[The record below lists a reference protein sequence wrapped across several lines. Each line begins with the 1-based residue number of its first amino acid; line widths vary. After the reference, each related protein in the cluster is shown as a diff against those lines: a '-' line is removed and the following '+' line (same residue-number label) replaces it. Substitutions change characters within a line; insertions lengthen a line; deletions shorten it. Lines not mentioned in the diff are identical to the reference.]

1 MTLGSRFRKRTGC
14 CLILNV
20 EDNIVNFEGKLAFS
34 DLDWL
39 WA

>member
-1 MTLGSRFRKRTGC
+1 MSGGTDR

-20 EDNIVNFEGKLAFS
+20 RYNIEGFGQALAFS

-39 WA
+39 WDR

>member
-1 MTLGSRFRKRTGC
+1 VRNGGNDR

-20 EDNIVNFEGKLAFS
+20 EDNIENFQRELAFS

-39 WA
+39 WD